1 MSNRHIFPALLVT
14 TLLVAPAC
22 ASQRV
27 FDRYPT
33 PNQRTD
39 GRAYRNGYQS
49 GRIEGENDARRGRRF
64 DYSDS
69 GVYRSANGGYDSN
82 SYGSRNEYRLA
93 FRQGFAAGYDD
104 GYRRNARGDRYSR
117 PPNVYGGREDGGAV
131 YRSPAADS
139 GFRDGYAQ
147 GRDDARD
154 GDRYDPVRA
163 SRYRE
168 GDHDYNSRYGSR
180 DAYKRDYR
188 AAFQQGYERGYREV
202 RR

>member
-1 MSNRHIFPALLVT
+1 MSNRRLFPALLIT

-22 ASQRV
+22 ASQGV
-27 FDRYPT
+27 FDRYPAR
-33 PNQRTD
+33 NQRVD
-39 GRAYRNGYQS
+39 GRAYRNGYEA

-69 GVYRSANGGYDSN
+69 NVYRSANRGYRNN
-82 SYGSRNEYRLA
+82 SYGSRDEYRLA

-104 GYRRNARGDRYSR
+104 GYRRNARGDRNSR
-117 PPNVYGGREDGGAV
+117 PPNVYGGREDGGGV
-131 YRSPAADS
+131 YRSPAADN

-168 GDHDYNSRYGSR
+168 GDHDYNGRYGSR

-188 AAFQQGYERGYREV
+188 AAFQQGYDRGYREV